1 MGAPFL
7 GKSRFSYEV
16 NASYSSSKALEGH
29 FKGPETLML
38 TSHNLAFL
46 GNGMDSFLQM
56 VGLKGF

>member
-7 GKSRFSYEV
+7 GKSRFPSEV
-16 NASYSSSKALEGH
+16 NDSYSSSKALKGH
-29 FKGPETLML
+29 FKGPKTLTL

-46 GNGMDSFLQM
+46 GNGMNSFLQM